1 MHEQLTT
8 ESAQGLVFSPS
19 SSFSSSSP
27 EANKQGALYRLTK
40 DIIRINR
47 GQRKKE
53 AVFEAGTVEE
63 AAKQG
68 LGGIR
73 LENVVASLVHDYV
86 KPNLKYGVDQNHN
99 ISKWLRKRGKPEKY
113 ELNELQLAQL
123 KESFELMDT
132 DGSGSIDESEL
143 RDCLKI
149 LGVNLTKS
157 EIKAIFLEVDAD
169 GSGSIEYN
177 EFLLLM
183 TKAWEVSIGKGSTS
197 SSMNDSFDNFQAA
210 SSSYRRTRLLNSI
223 LQSDVEQT
231 QQMVEKFFGF
241 KEKVLVHVSIAQ
253 QLFVA
258 RIKHEASLGMIFWA
272 VAFSL
277 SAGKAVISSL
287 FRVVAVSLVV

>member
-258 RIKHEASLGMIFWA
+258 RIKHEASLGMIFW
-272 VAFSL
+272 
-277 SAGKAVISSL
+277 
-287 FRVVAVSLVV
+287 